1 MYNIHHTGKTSYE
14 ELLEQALQKGY
25 VLTDLTKVA
34 VSGPPGVGKSHLWY
48 YLLNQV
54 PPSIRCSTACIEQAR
69 RIVISSSSS
78 DTEEDNW
85 EDVGPERMV
94 KMVAE
99 TISAGVTLSNDKTES
114 VEVALDP
121 VEMSLSASSIQHSN
135 VETDESF
142 DKEEISTPTSQPQVG
157 EAQPDHSSPAPL
169 ILSETAKITE
179 MLATFTEARQV
190 LRAHFLLFLDTG
202 GQPFFL
208 DIFAAFIRSIS
219 LQLLVFKLSE
229 QLKALPVVDYYSPE
243 GFSYQLGH
251 FVSTNEQL
259 LTQSAQVAQSQR
271 HQISLPCIEKQPDCP
286 KVLVVGTFKDQESLS
301 QETREEKNIK
311 LSQSLQSL
319 GEQLIRRS
327 SKEVIFPVNTI
338 STKSPG
344 NRDPVS
350 FELRNAI
357 ATSEQSLRIK
367 YPLGYYLLES
377 ELRRIGRVVSRDQ
390 CWAVARQLL
399 FESEEAMDAALQ
411 FLHEVSLI
419 LYYPEVLKNTVFI
432 NPMAVIG
439 KVTQLYEKITELK
452 DAAEVDIPSKEMLL
466 YRNQA
471 IFSCEFAKQF
481 TSGYHD
487 DLFTVNNL
495 INILEYLKIIAALPQ
510 EDSTNYF
517 MPSLLEP
524 LEDEEIV
531 RPSSGAAAPLFIHFE
546 NEYAPNGVFCALI
559 VHLLS
564 SRDAFHWKLSSS
576 ELDTPIPL
584 NKSQL
589 TLQLLFD
596 EDSAEVEFINSQM
609 YCEVH
614 VNSIGSPEILP
625 LVWEEINR
633 GLQCVYQR
641 FSYVVTHKM
650 AFRCQCQEA
659 KSHPAVLSEDC
670 HSWVCTKNSRITG
683 SLSDKQK
690 LWLHLTCST
699 PEGIIEI

>member
-54 PPSIRCSTACIEQAR
+54 PPRIRCSTACIEQAR

-99 TISAGVTLSNDKTES
+99 TISAGVTLSDVKTES
-114 VEVALDP
+114 VKVALDP
-121 VEMSLSASSIQHSN
+121 EEVSLSAPSVQHSN
-135 VETDESF
+135 VQKDESF
-142 DKEEISTPTSQPQVG
+142 DKAAGTPTSQPQVG
-157 EAQPDHSSPAPL
+157 EAQLDYSPAPL

-202 GQPFFL
+202 GQPSFL

-229 QLKALPVVDYYSPE
+229 QLKALPVVNYYSPE

-301 QETREEKNIK
+301 KETREEKNIQ

-327 SKEVIFPVNTI
+327 SKEIIFPVNTV

-390 CWAVARQLL
+390 CWAVAQQLL
-399 FESEEAMDAALQ
+399 FESEEAMDAALL
-411 FLHEVSLI
+411 FLHEMSLI

-432 NPMAVIG
+432 NPMAVIE

-471 IFSCEFAKQF
+471 IFSSEFAKKF
-481 TSGYHD
+481 TSGYLD

-495 INILEYLKIIAALPQ
+495 INILEYLKIVAALPQ
-510 EDSTNYF
+510 ADSTNHF

-564 SRDAFHWKLSSS
+564 FKDAFHWKLASSK
-576 ELDTPIPL
+576 LDTPIPLL

-596 EDSAEVEFINSQM
+596 EDSVEIEFINNQT
-609 YCEVH
+609 YYEVH
-614 VNSIGSPEILP
+614 VNSICSPEILP
-625 LVWEEINR
+625 LIWEEIDR
-633 GLQCVYQR
+633 GLQYVYQR

-650 AFRCQCQEA
+650 AFQCQCQEI
-659 KSHPAVLSEDC
+659 KSHTAILSKDC
-670 HSWVCTKNSRITG
+670 QSWVCTKDLSTSG
-683 SLSDKQK
+683 SLSDQQK
-690 LWLHLTCST
+690 LWLPLTCFISR
-699 PEGIIEI
+699 GK